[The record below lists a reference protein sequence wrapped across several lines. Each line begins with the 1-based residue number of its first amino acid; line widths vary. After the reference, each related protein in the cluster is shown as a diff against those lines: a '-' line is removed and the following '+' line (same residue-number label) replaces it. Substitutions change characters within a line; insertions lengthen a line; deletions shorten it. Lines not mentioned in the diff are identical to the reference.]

1 MIEHNL
7 LIGKLYE
14 LNLVDNKR
22 KIVIISTTGKIAE
35 KIGSQEPFVLLGI
48 RANPRDTVLILEI
61 LTSTGNVG
69 MTAVC
74 LEELKILN

>member
-14 LNLVDNKR
+14 LHLLDNKKR
-22 KIVIISTTGKIAE
+22 IIIISDTGKVTE
-35 KIGSQEPFVLLGI
+35 KIGSKEAFVLLGV
-48 RANPRDTVLILEI
+48 RANPRDSVLILEI

-74 LEELKILN
+74 LEELKIVN